1 MAKKPSYSKLKGQLR
16 RLGRLQR
23 GLAGIICLAFAY
35 VVASRALDTGSWW
48 EYGAALLLIIAGC
61 RYVLLAVK
69 SSK

>member
-35 VVASRALDTGSWW
+35 IVASLALDTGSWW
-48 EYGAALLLIIAGC
+48 EYGLALLLIVVGLRNLIRLIKGN
-61 RYVLLAVK
+61 
-69 SSK
+69 